1 MTATLRAPVR
11 AVAPTDAACVPSRP
25 RHRRSRRVVV
35 AVSLCLTGALLS
47 GCWSFTRSG
56 MVRVNGGLQSADV
69 IIFRHATRALIPVYD
84 VTRGTDR
91 QKTAQVA
98 KVLRTAA
105 GSLSGFAR
113 DRWNGATGSDQYRE
127 MSSELRS
134 TRTRSRCLAVKI
146 DAGWGTF
153 GYDWHTHAMGSDGCI
168 WGRNPLP

>member
-1 MTATLRAPVR
+1 MTLTLRDPAPV
-11 AVAPTDAACVPSRP
+11 AEPAGAPCGPSHP
-25 RHRRSRRVVV
+25 RHRRPRRVMA
-35 AVSLCLTGALLS
+35 AVSLCLAVVLLS

-153 GYDWHTHAMGSDGCI
+153 GYDWHTHAMGSDGCT